1 MPPGH
6 GASANSFFFCGYVS
20 EYRECH
26 TEKVKDSMPGCARNE
41 DKAQVFFSVFTYS
54 IHSVIWIF
62 NSHFIKN
69 KIACT
74 QANPLTAH
82 SEMVVFLSFVCQT
95 GRHRFYYLDPRDEVR
110 TSKNICND

>member
-1 MPPGH
+1 MQIRF
-6 GASANSFFFCGYVS
+6 SFVVMFQN
-20 EYRECH
+20 
-26 TEKVKDSMPGCARNE
+26 TENATLRKSKIQCQDVLEMKTKLRS
-41 DKAQVFFSVFTYS
+41 FFSVFTYS

-62 NSHFIKN
+62 NRHFIKN